1 MYFNELDNLYE
12 MSNSPIEKRSK
23 LFEGSNEYV
32 KKRDDSFMRQITVLT
47 LAGDPARAVGK
58 STHGRLKPLIK

>member
-32 KKRDDSFMRQITVLT
+32 KKRDDSFIRQITVLS
-47 LAGDPARAVGK
+47 LAGDPARLWAKV
-58 STHGRLKPLIK
+58 HMED